1 MKINWKVRF
10 RNPQFIAQLVLSVLV
25 PILAY
30 MGLSME
36 DLTSWPLLGGVLL
49 DAIANP
55 YVLGLVAVSVY
66 NAINDPTTAG
76 YGDSARALEYDRP
89 NKDIQD

>member
-10 RNPQFIAQLVLSVLV
+10 SNPQFIAQLGLAVIV

-30 MGLSME
+30 AGLTLA
-36 DLTSWPLLGGVLL
+36 DVTSWATLGEILF
-49 DAIANP
+49 DAVRNP

-66 NAINDPTTAG
+66 NAIPDPTVAG
-76 YGDSARALEYDRP
+76 LSDSPQAMAYTKPRKDGDE
-89 NKDIQD
+89 